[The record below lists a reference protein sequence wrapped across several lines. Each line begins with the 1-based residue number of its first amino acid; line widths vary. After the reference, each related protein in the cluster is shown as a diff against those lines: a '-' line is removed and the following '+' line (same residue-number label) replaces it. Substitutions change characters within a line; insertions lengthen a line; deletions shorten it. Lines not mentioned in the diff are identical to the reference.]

1 MIKGEYNYKKEF
13 FEIFNY
19 LNQNKIPPLLNI
31 YNNINYL
38 NIPLSANIYLKI
50 IQKRISL
57 FKEWI
62 RNGNLNYYHLPIF
75 SNVELFIYCLK
86 MNFCRKYYGDNDYSK
101 ITPDRIILKFIQTKF
116 KTFEELSSNEKA
128 LKYYKNMYK
137 NEIIWVD
144 GFILNNAYISEDGKL
159 IFNNSEKNIKNK
171 MNIIGVTYNIEQ
183 FFEDN
188 NSESESN
195 SGDEDNEEESESKEK
210 NIINEKN
217 DLKKD
222 NKIKVFIYG
231 NGNQCLNNKYYD
243 NQSIGYLEFESDE
256 NFEQDFV
263 YENDIKITIEDLGD
277 FI

>member
-1 MIKGEYNYKKEF
+1 M
-13 FEIFNY
+13 
-19 LNQNKIPPLLNI
+19 
-31 YNNINYL
+31 
-38 NIPLSANIYLKI
+38 KI

-101 ITPDRIILKFIQTKF
+101 ITPDRIIIKFIQTKF

-159 IFNNSEKNIKNK
+159 IFNNSKKNIKNK
-171 MNIIGVTYNIEQ
+171 MNIVGVTYNIEQ

-195 SGDEDNEEESESKEK
+195 SGDEDNEEESENKEK
-210 NIINEKN
+210 NIIDEKN
-217 DLKKD
+217 DLIKD
-222 NKIKVFIYG
+222 NKIKVSIYG

-243 NQSIGYLEFESDE
+243 NQSIGYLEFESGE

-263 YENDIKITIEDLGD
+263 HENDIKITIEELGD